1 MGILKTINI
10 SAGYDEIIIIEN
22 ISINVC
28 KGEIVFLL
36 GPNGAGKTTLIK
48 SIIGMAKIFNG
59 EVFFNGK
66 NITNINLNKIIK
78 EGIGY
83 VPQLDNVFTDL
94 TVKENLEIGAYILK
108 NRKKFE
114 ELLNNIFNIFP
125 ELNNLKNRKVETL
138 SGGERQMLAI
148 ARAMIIEPKLLIL
161 DEPTANLSPKISND
175 FYKKIIELNERYN
188 ISFLIVEQNVRKAL
202 EIASRIYVLVSGK
215 CVFKAMKGEVKEED
229 IKKIFLRK
237 IQNHSS
243 K

>member
-1 MGILKTINI
+1 MEILKTINV
-10 SAGYDEIIIIEN
+10 SAGYEEIIVIEN

-48 SIIGMAKIFNG
+48 SIVGIAKIFNG
-59 EVFFNGK
+59 EIFFNGK
-66 NITNINLNKIIK
+66 NITNISLNKIIK

-108 NRKKFE
+108 DRKKFE
-114 ELLNNIFNIFP
+114 DLLNNVFNIFP
-125 ELNNLKNRKVETL
+125 ELSNLRNKKVETL
-138 SGGERQMLAI
+138 SGGERQMLAL

-161 DEPTANLSPKISND
+161 DEPTANLAPKILKD
-175 FYKKIIELNERYN
+175 FYKKITELNEKYN

-215 CVFKAMKGEVKEED
+215 CVLEAEKGEIKEEN
-229 IKKIFLRK
+229 IKEVFLRRN
-237 IQNHSS
+237 INYSS

>member
-1 MGILKTINI
+1 M
-10 SAGYDEIIIIEN
+10 
-22 ISINVC
+22 
-28 KGEIVFLL
+28 VFLL

-48 SIIGMAKIFNG
+48 SIVGIAKIFNG
-59 EVFFNGK
+59 EIFFNGK
-66 NITNINLNKIIK
+66 NITNISLNRIIK

-108 NRKKFE
+108 DRKKFE
-114 ELLNNIFNIFP
+114 DLLNNVFDIFP
-125 ELNNLKNRKVETL
+125 ELSNLRNKKVETL
-138 SGGERQMLAI
+138 SGGERQMLAL

-161 DEPTANLSPKISND
+161 DEPTANLAPKILKD
-175 FYKKIIELNERYN
+175 FYNKIIELNEKYD

-215 CVFKAMKGEVKEED
+215 CVFKAEKGEIKEEN
-229 IKKIFLRK
+229 IKEVFLRRN
-237 IQNHSS
+237 INYSS